1 MLTTSTSSILLGG
14 TLSANTVSC
23 TNLTQNGVSYN
34 LASFLTSIP
43 SSLSLSSLTVSGTG
57 AQFNTSAGNT
67 DSIYL
72 PVGSYAMYLRNNSN
86 IISTSVGLAFLND
99 SSGAYSTTTPSATI
113 STLRRSSTQYDGSD
127 IEFYTKGSASQTG
140 ALYRL
145 ASLHGTTGQLSIG
158 SNNGY
163 MDLNILKDNAGASI
177 RIGSYQSTANCF
189 TITYSYVGSSYAQ
202 NRLQFDNY
210 GFSGQQ
216 CWFGDN
222 SVAINSQDV
231 PPAKFAIKGDT
242 TKMYG
247 SWDRVQRWSN
257 DQSTQMAVEMLVYNE
272 SGGSNNSSGGGTCLG
287 TMTNDPFKIMTNGSA
302 RALFNTSG
310 RFMVG
315 GNFSAE
321 ATIHSGGASWAN
333 EEFYTKINASS
344 ICSYRANWSSAN
356 YWGWGSDG
364 TVGSIRAGICNAS
377 GSWLGYVP
385 IRGGAYTNASDERL
399 KTDIANVPYGLDAV
413 MLMKP
418 RKYKMIQEGT
428 QHVGFIAQELYD
440 IVPEA
445 VQEGANDDMN
455 ENGYPIN
462 PWGIDLASLTSVLC
476 KAIQDQ
482 QAQIEELKRIVSTLI

>member
-1 MLTTSTSSILLGG
+1 MTNLILGTATIGSTEAGYLSGLTAGTAANSKALVLSNTGSITGITSLTTGTINASTYQQDGTTYSLASFLTAVPSSFTSSGTITAGTVNATTYRQSGTTYNLASFLTAVPSSFTSSGTITAGTVNATTYQQGGTTYNLANMLTTSTSSILLGG

-247 SWDRVQRWSN
+247 SWDREV
-257 DQSTQMAVEMLVYNE
+257 A
-272 SGGSNNSSGGGTCLG
+272 
-287 TMTNDPFKIMTNGSA
+287 II
-302 RALFNTSG
+302 AL
-310 RFMVG
+310 
-315 GNFSAE
+315 
-321 ATIHSGGASWAN
+321 
-333 EEFYTKINASS
+333 EEEP
-344 ICSYRANWSSAN
+344 
-356 YWGWGSDG
+356 
-364 TVGSIRAGICNAS
+364 V
-377 GSWLGYVP
+377 
-385 IRGGAYTNASDERL
+385 
-399 KTDIANVPYGLDAV
+399 
-413 MLMKP
+413 
-418 RKYKMIQEGT
+418 
-428 QHVGFIAQELYD
+428 
-440 IVPEA
+440 
-445 VQEGANDDMN
+445 
-455 ENGYPIN
+455 
-462 PWGIDLASLTSVLC
+462 
-476 KAIQDQ
+476 
-482 QAQIEELKRIVSTLI
+482 

>member
-1 MLTTSTSSILLGG
+1 
-14 TLSANTVSC
+14 
-23 TNLTQNGVSYN
+23 
-34 LASFLTSIP
+34 
-43 SSLSLSSLTVSGTG
+43 
-57 AQFNTSAGNT
+57 
-67 DSIYL
+67 
-72 PVGSYAMYLRNNSN
+72 
-86 IISTSVGLAFLND
+86 
-99 SSGAYSTTTPSATI
+99 
-113 STLRRSSTQYDGSD
+113 
-127 IEFYTKGSASQTG
+127 
-140 ALYRL
+140 
-145 ASLHGTTGQLSIG
+145 
-158 SNNGY
+158 
-163 MDLNILKDNAGASI
+163 
-177 RIGSYQSTANCF
+177 
-189 TITYSYVGSSYAQ
+189 
-202 NRLQFDNY
+202 
-210 GFSGQQ
+210 
-216 CWFGDN
+216 
-222 SVAINSQDV
+222 
-231 PPAKFAIKGDT
+231 
-242 TKMYG
+242 
-247 SWDRVQRWSN
+247 
-257 DQSTQMAVEMLVYNE
+257 
-272 SGGSNNSSGGGTCLG
+272 
-287 TMTNDPFKIMTNGSA
+287 MTNDPFKIMTNGSA

-356 YWGWGSDG
+356 YWGWGSD
-364 TVGSIRAGICNAS
+364 
-377 GSWLGYVP
+377 
-385 IRGGAYTNASDERL
+385 GAYTNASDERL